1 MNLNVNSIRWDGT
14 GEPATEGRNLEPA
27 PKLLDEETIGKDGG
41 KGQRIGLKKRRTTE
55 KPVRDHN
62 MFGDRMAGS
71 NDEISSELPT
81 RTGPV
86 FMLESAEEP
95 AEGSQSV
102 RSSWEAGNDRGAK
115 GRREVET

>member
-1 MNLNVNSIRWDGT
+1 MSLTVNSIRWDGT
-14 GEPATEGRNLEPA
+14 GEPAQERRNLEPA

-71 NDEISSELPT
+71 NDEISSELPP
-81 RTGPV
+81 RDKIGV
-86 FMLESAEEP
+86 HAEV
-95 AEGSQSV
+95 SQ
-102 RSSWEAGNDRGAK
+102 RADRRK
-115 GRREVET
+115 SERP

>member
-1 MNLNVNSIRWDGT
+1 MSLNVNSIRWDGT

-81 RTGPV
+81 RKQV
-86 FMLESAEEP
+86 WCSC
-95 AEGSQSV
+95 
-102 RSSWEAGNDRGAK
+102 
-115 GRREVET
+115 